1 MSSGRIGMILTYV
14 KNKNNNANNNANNP
28 IPSQLKEINTA
39 INRPIRYARINRDIN
54 VSMHN
59 IIHKPASGC
68 SSCGN

>member
-1 MSSGRIGMILTYV
+1 MSSGRIGMVLTYV
-14 KNKNNNANNNANNP
+14 KNKNNNANNPPPPPPKANNT
-28 IPSQLKEINTA
+28 L
-39 INRPIRYARINRDIN
+39 NRSIRYTHSNSFSN

>member
-14 KNKNNNANNNANNP
+14 KNKNNNANNSNPPPPKANNT
-28 IPSQLKEINTA
+28 LNA
-39 INRPIRYARINRDIN
+39 PIRYTHMNRFTN

>member
-1 MSSGRIGMILTYV
+1 MSSGRIAMILTYV
-14 KNKNNNANNNANNP
+14 KNKNNNANNTTPPPPPKANN
-28 IPSQLKEINTA
+28 TT
-39 INRPIRYARINRDIN
+39 INRPLRYTHMNRFAN